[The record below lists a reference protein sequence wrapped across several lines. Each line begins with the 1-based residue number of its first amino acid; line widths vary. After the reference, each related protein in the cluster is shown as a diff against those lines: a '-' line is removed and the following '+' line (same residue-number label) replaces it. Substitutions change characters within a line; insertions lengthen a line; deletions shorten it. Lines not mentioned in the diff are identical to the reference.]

1 MASPAVIEPTVQKT
15 NGDCVIASLAMVLGL
30 PYVEVSKVAEAIQP
44 DAQYNGITMRV
55 AQRITNKLVGR
66 QLQSINPK
74 ATETDLES
82 ETGVLWLRMGREY
95 HAVVLFEGVVYNPA
109 DGLIWN
115 LHAYLATKK
124 AHVVRLL
131 RP

>member
-1 MASPAVIEPTVQKT
+1 MAPSVIEPTVQKS
-15 NGDCVIASLAMVLGL
+15 NGDCVIASIAMILGL
-30 PYVEVSKVAEAIQP
+30 PYHDVSKVALTVKPAPHE
-44 DAQYNGITMRV
+44 DGITMKE
-55 AQRITNKLVGR
+55 AQSICKKLVGH
-66 QLQSINPK
+66 LFQSINPK
-74 ATETDLES
+74 GTDIDLDS
-82 ETGVLWLRMGREY
+82 DTGILWLRMGRDY
-95 HAVVLFEGVVYNPA
+95 HAVVLFEGIVYNPA